1 MYNGPS
7 PYRALNPLPKPNPYP
22 SSSPTV
28 LLTLTLSNSFSYV
41 DRDPDSE
48 VDTKGN
54 DGRTALM
61 WASLNGHTGAIKTL
75 IANGAQVHT
84 ATLYSNLYPHC
95 NLNGPRCMRR
105 HLTPTIILVVTFI
118 TTPNKFLS

>member
-7 PYRALNPLPKPNPYP
+7 PYCALNPLPKPNPYP

-28 LLTLTLSNSFSYV
+28 LLTLTLSNTFMYV

-48 VDTKGN
+48 VDTKDLYNGK
-54 DGRTALM
+54 TALM
-61 WASLNGHTGAIKTL
+61 FASQNGHTEAIKTL

-84 ATLYSNLYPHC
+84 ATLYSHLYPHC
-95 NLNGPRCMRR
+95 NLNGPRCMR
-105 HLTPTIILVVTFI
+105 
-118 TTPNKFLS
+118 